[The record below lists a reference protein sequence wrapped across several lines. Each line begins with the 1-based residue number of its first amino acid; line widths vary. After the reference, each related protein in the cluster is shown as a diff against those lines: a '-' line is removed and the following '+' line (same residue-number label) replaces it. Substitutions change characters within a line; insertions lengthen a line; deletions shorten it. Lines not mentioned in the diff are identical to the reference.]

1 MITIEAWSRS
11 TADSAPQ
18 AQRNRCPA
26 DRRARTRADFGVV
39 GVVKRAF
46 DRTRDHRP
54 PAVVDGGMIDDA
66 MAKERPILHEAE
78 HDIPPGIGFIW
89 FLP

>member
-1 MITIEAWSRS
+1 
-11 TADSAPQ
+11 
-18 AQRNRCPA
+18 
-26 DRRARTRADFGVV
+26 
-39 GVVKRAF
+39 
-46 DRTRDHRP
+46 
-54 PAVVDGGMIDDA
+54 VVDGGMIDDA